1 MLKQLAIVLAA
12 TALIACGED
21 AVVATDAVEAVAVE
35 VVATETAVE
44 AIETAVEATETAVE
58 ATETAVEAAPVAT
71 PVEAAVATGTLE
83 G

>member
-35 VVATETAVE
+35 VVAAETAVE

-58 ATETAVEAAPVAT
+58 ATETAVEAPVAT
-71 PVEAAVATGTLE
+71 PVEAAVATGTVE